1 MTREEY
7 KMPTPES
14 LLEDAEYL
22 MKKLS
27 YLHGD
32 ELKSLCRD
40 LNILVKNMGTH
51 DMVEQIMSTVNG
63 AIQSYRK
70 TPNRESERT
79 LAAFRYNIFVK
90 SRLMERYLDRMKKTI
105 PD

>member
-1 MTREEY
+1 MS
-7 KMPTPES
+7 TPES
-14 LLEDAEYL
+14 LFEDVSFL

-27 YLHGD
+27 ALHGD

-40 LNILVKNMGTH
+40 LNISVRNMATH

-63 AIQSYRK
+63 AIQTYRK
-70 TPNRESERT
+70 TPNRESERI
-79 LAAFRYNIFVK
+79 LAAFRYNMFFKSQFV
-90 SRLMERYLDRMKKTI
+90 ERYLDRLKKII

>member
-1 MTREEY
+1 MEEY
-7 KMPTPES
+7 HMPTPES
-14 LLEDAEYL
+14 LLEDVTYL

-27 YLHGD
+27 ALHGD

-40 LNILVKNMGTH
+40 LNIPVKNMGTH
-51 DMVEQIMSTVNG
+51 DMVEQIMNTVNG

-70 TPNRESERT
+70 KPNRESERI
-79 LAAFRYNIFVK
+79 LVAFRYNILVK
-90 SRLMERYLDRMKKTI
+90 SRFVERYLDRIKRTI